1 LFYKVAENMQFQEVE
16 YINKSQGISL
26 DEFDNIKGIFG
37 GYVAYYENKDRQG
50 DIIKKG
56 AFAEDIEKFYNKEK
70 TISVFHEHNP
80 YIVLSAE
87 PLEIKDTNKGVYGLF
102 QVANEAKEIHK
113 STWEKLPQLYK
124 DGELGFSVGIQKAMT
139 TPLEGGRFII
149 HKGIMKEFSTTK
161 NPANLKA
168 RADIMKSMQEFDEI
182 LKGVSCFSR
191 AEEFLRKNSNLSKT
205 QCGDFLKKYESVVI
219 EKSKNLNLEGGCQTK
234 DFVGSQN
241 KDAFTSEL
249 EKLFN
254 QK

>member
-1 LFYKVAENMQFQEVE
+1 MFYKVAENMQFQEVE

-26 DEFDNIKGIFG
+26 DEFDKIKGVFG

-87 PLEIKDTNKGVYGLF
+87 PIEIKDTNKGVYGLF

-168 RADIMKSMQEFDEI
+168 RADIMKNMEDFDNI
-182 LKGVSCFSR
+182 LKNITSFSR
-191 AEEFLRKNSNLSKT
+191 AEEFLRKNTNLT
-205 QCGDFLKKYESVVI
+205 QSQCTEFLRAYQGVI
-219 EKSKNLNLEGGCQTK
+219 EKRNSSPAQDCQSKEPAQVQNNEASFWSEVDNLLTK
-234 DFVGSQN
+234 
-241 KDAFTSEL
+241 K
-249 EKLFN
+249 
-254 QK
+254 